1 MKKPAAKTA
10 GLIFENR
17 NLKCR
22 LPYLASFRRMTDMP
36 IRPSVVEK
44 LFNFKIDRP
53 APPVGNYHR

>member
-22 LPYLASFRRMTDMP
+22 LPYLASFRLMTDIP
-36 IRPSVVEK
+36 TKAIPNRH
-44 LFNFKIDRP
+44 
-53 APPVGNYHR
+53 AHG

>member
-22 LPYLASFRRMTDMP
+22 LPYLASFRLMTDIPTKAIPSSPTVMP
-36 IRPSVVEK
+36 PSGTP
-44 LFNFKIDRP
+44 LLP
-53 APPVGNYHR
+53 